1 MVWGSALAI
10 ATFSSLWEKP
20 TMLTPAPS
28 ESTRSIIAS
37 AGSRP
42 VSRASSARL
51 LPASSSLEQVA
62 TITSSQ
68 PYEPE
73 PVRQRS
79 PLIRQSATARRRD
92 AGSASRSRSL
102 AVPPSCIQDGSRLSI
117 LVLPA
122 G

>member
-10 ATFSSLWEKP
+10 ATFSSLWEKLI
-20 TMLTPAPS
+20 MLTPAFS
-28 ESTRSIIAS
+28 ASTRSIMAW

-42 VSRASSARL
+42 VRRATSARVF
-51 LPASSSLEQVA
+51 PASSSLEQVA

-68 PYEPE
+68 PLAPE

-79 PLIRQSATARRRD
+79 PSTRQSAMARARD

-102 AVPPSCIQDGSRLSI
+102 AVPPSCIQAGRRLSI